1 MEARMKSPAFLVPGA
16 MDALQALATALR
28 NGSVDASTLAM
39 AELRASQINGCS
51 LCVDLHSRE
60 LRKEGESDERIFG
73 VGAWRESPYFSDAE
87 RVALALAEALTR
99 LSDHPDAVDD
109 DLWDDVCRHYDEP
122 ARATLLMAIAGVNLW
137 NRLNAA
143 THQPAGLVW

>member
-1 MEARMKSPAFLVPGA
+1 MEARMKNPAFVVPGA
-16 MDALQALATALR
+16 MDALQALGASLK

-73 VGAWRESPYFSDAE
+73 VGAWRESPYFSAGE
-87 RVALALAEALTR
+87 RAALALAEALTR
-99 LSDHPDAVDD
+99 LADRPDAVDD
-109 DLWDDVCRHYDEP
+109 ELWDEVCRHHDES
-122 ARATLLMAIAGVNLW
+122 ARATLLMAIAGVNVW

-143 THQPAGLVW
+143 TRQPAGLVW

>member
-1 MEARMKSPAFLVPGA
+1 MEARMKSPAFVVPGA
-16 MDALQALATALR
+16 MDALQALSVSLK

-87 RVALALAEALTR
+87 RVAPR
-99 LSDHPDAVDD
+99 WP
-109 DLWDDVCRHYDEP
+109 R
-122 ARATLLMAIAGVNLW
+122 R
-137 NRLNAA
+137 
-143 THQPAGLVW
+143 